1 LQLKLNKMKYIFSVL
16 LAAILIASCN
26 GKNDTTYSKEDSIKH
41 AQMLDASMDTT
52 NVTEIQWLDS
62 VEQKLGTVKEGEQV
76 AVSWRFKNAGN
87 KNLVI
92 GNVTA
97 GCGCTIPETPKEPI
111 EPGKE
116 GVIKAVFNS
125 NNQSGSQHKTV
136 MVMANTKPNNH
147 SLTFSVDVVN
157 K

>member
-1 LQLKLNKMKYIFSVL
+1 
-16 LAAILIASCN
+16 
-26 GKNDTTYSKEDSIKH
+26 
-41 AQMLDASMDTT
+41 MDTT